1 MIHQFQIKMDGY
13 NTVFSIAFDGRTCD
27 WNFWIENFPTKIVP
41 TYDFSKWTFQ
51 LVRRLMRYLHF
62 LAHWTRWRSLT
73 MYTNF

>member
-27 WNFWIENFPTKIVP
+27 WNFWLENFPTEIVP
-41 TYDFSKWTFQ
+41 TYRLSKLTFQ
-51 LVRRLMRYLHF
+51 LVRRLKRYLHF
-62 LAHWTRWRSLT
+62 LAHDGSLT